1 MEKVI
6 ELIFSLG
13 LFVNAALF
21 IPQGIRILIKKD
33 ATEVSFITFFG
44 FLLIQFSAVL
54 HGYIKKDHLL
64 AFGTGV
70 SMLTCGWVV
79 FLVIYYRLK
88 AWDKLNKV

>member
-1 MEKVI
+1 MEKIV
-6 ELIFSLG
+6 ELIFGLG

-33 ATEVSFITFFG
+33 AEEVSFITFFG
-44 FLLIQFSAVL
+44 FLLIQLSTVL

-70 SMLTCGWVV
+70 SMVTCGWVV
-79 FLVIYYRLK
+79 LLVMYYRLK
-88 AWDKLNKV
+88 KRSET